1 MIGIQTQKLLRI
13 GDKLSHEVCYSTFNK
28 YTQSASYFEQTS
40 NNMDEHFL
48 AVHRDSTIMNVQM
61 HIKPDSMDEIVLWI
75 EFNRSKQP
83 QRRMSSSQSKGAEGI
98 GASINEDRSLH
109 DFQPGD
115 SGLDFTVMQSKRP
128 KPMVAVS
135 SFGSATHKVVQVQVP
150 IDIVNT
156 RPRTRPSQIDGNQ
169 FLPRRI
175 SFATVVAP
183 HVDGLNIPKY
193 SAETLQTCIDDYV
206 TIDSFGQGAYG
217 VVKLAQHKTKKEQE
231 RVVIKYVVKSRILV
245 DCWTRDRVLGMM
257 PLEIHILHTLRQIPH
272 HNICQMGKWFSD
284 DILLVCDALLK
295 TLSLLS
301 RLF

>member
-1 MIGIQTQKLLRI
+1 
-13 GDKLSHEVCYSTFNK
+13 
-28 YTQSASYFEQTS
+28 
-40 NNMDEHFL
+40 
-48 AVHRDSTIMNVQM
+48 
-61 HIKPDSMDEIVLWI
+61 
-75 EFNRSKQP
+75 
-83 QRRMSSSQSKGAEGI
+83 
-98 GASINEDRSLH
+98 
-109 DFQPGD
+109 
-115 SGLDFTVMQSKRP
+115 
-128 KPMVAVS
+128 
-135 SFGSATHKVVQVQVP
+135 
-150 IDIVNT
+150 
-156 RPRTRPSQIDGNQ
+156 
-169 FLPRRI
+169 
-175 SFATVVAP
+175 
-183 HVDGLNIPKY
+183 
-193 SAETLQTCIDDYV
+193 V